1 MSSSFIAPSPTLRN
15 ALLADAVVSGSAGL
29 LQVGGGAAAVSML
42 GLPQPL
48 VLGPGLFML
57 AYVALLF
64 SLLRTS
70 AWRRWWVAT
79 IVIGNFAWADAC
91 LLLWAFDVVSPA
103 PLGTAW
109 LLVQAAGVTALAAWQ
124 GVGWRR
130 SRPLPRNSAPRE
142 SAAFS
147 VAR

>member
-1 MSSSFIAPSPTLRN
+1 
-15 ALLADAVVSGSAGL
+15 
-29 LQVGGGAAAVSML
+29 
-42 GLPQPL
+42 
-48 VLGPGLFML
+48 VLGTGLFML
-57 AYVALLF
+57 AYVALLV

-70 AWRRWWVAT
+70 AWRRWWVAA

-91 LLLWAFDVVSPA
+91 LLPWALDVVSPA

-124 GVGWRR
+124 GVGWRM
-130 SRPLPRNSAPRE
+130 SRPLPRNSAACE
-142 SAAFS
+142 SATFS